1 MAKVI
6 INHGEA
12 STVLTVSEP
21 NLQFV
26 HSAISFHDRRDRRID
41 DISYNFLALQHN
53 FEVGIEYLHYMQDLV
68 GLFEKLMPGQIVG
81 TTMHR
86 QDNIVIYC
94 TIDCNDDEKDIV
106 YTLSMQP
113 TIDGI
118 PVDND
123 LAWLHFNVNA
133 SSLQQCYLD
142 AYDYLNAAKERTV
155 AIVELL
161 DRVFQQVYDDDMFT
175 NQTIEIQE

>member
-1 MAKVI
+1 
-6 INHGEA
+6 
-12 STVLTVSEP
+12 
-21 NLQFV
+21 
-26 HSAISFHDRRDRRID
+26 
-41 DISYNFLALQHN
+41 
-53 FEVGIEYLHYMQDLV
+53 
-68 GLFEKLMPGQIVG
+68 
-81 TTMHR
+81 MHR

-94 TIDCNDDEKDIV
+94 TIDCNDDEKDII

-142 AYDYLNAAKERTV
+142 AYDYLNAAKERSV

-175 NQTIEIQE
+175 SQTIEIQE

>member
-41 DISYNFLALQHN
+41 DISHNFLA
-53 FEVGIEYLHYMQDLV
+53 
-68 GLFEKLMPGQIVG
+68 
-81 TTMHR
+81 
-86 QDNIVIYC
+86 
-94 TIDCNDDEKDIV
+94 
-106 YTLSMQP
+106 
-113 TIDGI
+113 
-118 PVDND
+118 
-123 LAWLHFNVNA
+123 
-133 SSLQQCYLD
+133 LQQCYLD
-142 AYDYLNAAKERTV
+142 AYDYLNAAKERSV

-161 DRVFQQVYDDDMFT
+161 DRVFQQVYDDDMCT
-175 NQTIEIQE
+175 SQTIEIQE

>member
-41 DISYNFLALQHN
+41 DISHNFLALQHN
-53 FEVGIEYLHYMQDLV
+53 FEVGVEYLHYMQDLV

-86 QDNIVIYC
+86 QDNIVIYK
-94 TIDCNDDEKDIV
+94 IFVVK
-106 YTLSMQP
+106 TLDFSRGMKQR
-113 TIDGI
+113 
-118 PVDND
+118 
-123 LAWLHFNVNA
+123 LKFN
-133 SSLQQCYLD
+133 C
-142 AYDYLNAAKERTV
+142 K
-155 AIVELL
+155 
-161 DRVFQQVYDDDMFT
+161 
-175 NQTIEIQE
+175 

>member
-1 MAKVI
+1 MEKDY
-6 INHGEA
+6 NN
-12 STVLTVSEP
+12 VLK
-21 NLQFV
+21 QF
-26 HSAISFHDRRDRRID
+26 
-41 DISYNFLALQHN
+41 
-53 FEVGIEYLHYMQDLV
+53 E
-68 GLFEKLMPGQIVG
+68 
-81 TTMHR
+81 
-86 QDNIVIYC
+86 
-94 TIDCNDDEKDIV
+94 DCNDDEKDIV

-175 NQTIEIQE
+175 SQTIEIQE